1 MRHEEMR
8 APRDAVAQGSVAR
21 LAFPNALHVPELE
34 AVGYHAFTTTRQA
47 GSFGLGS
54 PEPVAAVHDR
64 WDALL
69 SACADRGAPAL
80 ASARQVHGDV
90 VVLHQGGWRGWLR
103 GQGADGHA
111 TADDR
116 VALAV
121 TVADCTPVFLAHPGG
136 ARALL
141 HAGWR
146 GTAAGI
152 LARGLMAL
160 TALGAP
166 ADETAAHLGPAICGD
181 CYEVGP
187 EVLQAVT
194 GRAATHHGML
204 DVRSVLA
211 EQAYALGVR
220 DLSISPWCTKCHQD
234 RLFSHRGGDDGR
246 QLSVLLRGDVP
257 AVSA

>member
-1 MRHEEMR
+1 MRHEETL
-8 APRDAVAQGSVAR
+8 ASRDGVAR
-21 LAFPNALHVPELE
+21 HAFPDALHVPEVE
-34 AVGYHAFTTTRQA
+34 ALGYHAFTTTRQA

-69 SACADRGAPAL
+69 AACADRGAPGL
-80 ASARQVHGDV
+80 ASARQVHGDIV
-90 VVLHQGGWRGWLR
+90 VTHAGGWHGWLR

-111 TADDR
+111 TTDDR

-121 TVADCTPVFLAHPGG
+121 TVADCTPVFLAHPSG

-152 LARGLMAL
+152 LARGLTAL
-160 TALGAP
+160 AALGAP
-166 ADETAAHLGPAICGD
+166 VDETTVHLGPAICGR

-211 EQAYALGVR
+211 EQAQALGVR
-220 DLSISPWCTKCHQD
+220 DLSISQWCTKCHHD

-246 QLSVLLRGDVP
+246 QLSVLLRGPLP